1 MFRDSLQKLV
11 ERVDGGVAGI
21 LMGFDGISV
30 EAYTRPESRPDPN
43 PVVAATRGDATDI
56 QTIGME
62 LAHVIGQV
70 RRAATA
76 LEAGDLKEVTIRAE
90 NLVVLVRALSDEYFL
105 AFALKPQSSFGRAR
119 YALRVLA
126 PKIQAEL

>member
-1 MFRDSLQKLV
+1 MFRESLQKLV

-30 EAYTRPESRPDPN
+30 EAYTRPSE
-43 PVVAATRGDATDI
+43 GTDI
-56 QTIGME
+56 QTVGME

-70 RRAATA
+70 RRAAEL
-76 LEAGDLKEVTIRAE
+76 LEVGKLGEVTVRADK
-90 NLVVLVRALSDEYFL
+90 LVVIVRALTDEYFL
-105 AFALKPQSSFGRAR
+105 AFAIRPSGNFGKAR
-119 YALRVLA
+119 YVLRVLA

>member
-1 MFRDSLQKLV
+1 MFRESLQKLV

-30 EAYTRPESRPDPN
+30 EAYTRPAE
-43 PVVAATRGDATDI
+43 AATDI
-56 QTIGME
+56 QTVGME

-70 RRAATA
+70 RRAAEL
-76 LEAGDLKEVTIRAE
+76 LEVGQLSEVTVRADR
-90 NLVVLVRALSDEYFL
+90 LVVVVRALNDEYFL
-105 AFALKPQSSFGRAR
+105 AFALRPDGNFGKAR
-119 YALRVLA
+119 YVLRVLA

>member
-1 MFRDSLQKLV
+1 MFRQSLQKLV
-11 ERVDGGVAGI
+11 ERVEGGVAGI

-30 EAYTRPESRPDPN
+30 EAYTRPP
-43 PVVAATRGDATDI
+43 GQDARVDAGEPTDI

-70 RRAATA
+70 RRATEL
-76 LEAGDLKEVTIRAE
+76 LEVGELGEVTLRAE
-90 NLVVLVRALSDEYFL
+90 KLVVLVRTLSNEYFL
-105 AFALKPQSSFGRAR
+105 AFALRPSSSFGKAR
-119 YALRVLA
+119 YAMRVLA

>member
-1 MFRDSLQKLV
+1 MFRESLKKLV

-30 EAYTRPESRPDPN
+30 EAYTKPSDN
-43 PVVAATRGDATDI
+43 TDI
-56 QTIGME
+56 QTVGME

-70 RRAATA
+70 RRAAEL
-76 LEAGDLKEVTIRAE
+76 LEVGQLAEVTLRAE
-90 NLVVLVRALSDEYFL
+90 KLTVIVRALNDEYFL
-105 AFALKPQSSFGRAR
+105 AFAISPSGSFGKAR
-119 YALRVLA
+119 YVLRVLA

>member
-1 MFRDSLQKLV
+1 MFRESLKNLV
-11 ERVDGGVAGI
+11 ERVEGGVAGI

-30 EAYTRPESRPDPN
+30 EAYTRPPSQAEGASPS
-43 PVVAATRGDATDI
+43 DI

-70 RRAATA
+70 RRAAEL
-76 LEAGDLKEVTIRAE
+76 LEAGRLGEVTLRADK
-90 NLVVLVRALSDEYFL
+90 LVVVVRPLSDEYFL
-105 AFALKPQSSFGRAR
+105 AFALEPQSSFGKAR
-119 YALRVLA
+119 YAMRVLA

>member
-30 EAYTRPESRPDPN
+30 EAYTRPADKAR
-43 PVVAATRGDATDI
+43 TTDI
-56 QTIGME
+56 QTVGME

-70 RRAATA
+70 RRTAAL
-76 LEAGDLKEVTIRAE
+76 LEAGTLDEVTIRADR
-90 NLVVLVRALSDEYFL
+90 LVVLVRAVSDEYFL
-105 AFALKPQSSFGRAR
+105 AFALRPESSFGKAR

>member
-1 MFRDSLQKLV
+1 MFRESLQKLV

-30 EAYTRPESRPDPN
+30 EAYTRPSE
-43 PVVAATRGDATDI
+43 GGTDI
-56 QTIGME
+56 QTVGME

-70 RRAATA
+70 RRAAEL
-76 LEAGDLKEVTIRAE
+76 LEVGQLSEVTVKADK
-90 NLVVLVRALSDEYFL
+90 LVVVVRALTDEYFL
-105 AFALKPQSSFGRAR
+105 AFALRPDGNFGKAR
-119 YALRVLA
+119 YVLRVLA